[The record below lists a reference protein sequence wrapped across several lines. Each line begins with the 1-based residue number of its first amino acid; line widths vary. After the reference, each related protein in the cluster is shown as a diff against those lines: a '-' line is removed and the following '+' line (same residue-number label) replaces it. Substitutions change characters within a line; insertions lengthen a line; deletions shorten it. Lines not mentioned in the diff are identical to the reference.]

1 MFPFWLLPS
10 LIGLFAVAV
19 TIYVE
24 IYVEITSDTIKD
36 TVREKDPEAFKIKIN
51 EAKKNAV
58 NVGIFDRQN
67 KHLEDMK
74 IESSEGVSSSVK
86 KGQVIYM

>member
-24 IYVEITSDTIKD
+24 ITSVTIKD
-36 TVREKDPEAFKIKIN
+36 TVREKVPEAFKIKIK
-51 EAKKNAV
+51 EAKEKAV
-58 NVGIFDRQN
+58 NVGIFDGQN

-86 KGQVIYM
+86 KDQVIYM

>member
-1 MFPFWLLPS
+1 MFPFWLVPS

-19 TIYVE
+19 KIYVK
-24 IYVEITSDTIKD
+24 ITSDTIKD
-36 TVREKDPEAFKIKIN
+36 TVREKVPEAFKIEIK
-51 EAKKNAV
+51 EAKEKAV
-58 NVGIFDRQN
+58 NVGIYGKQN

-86 KGQVIYM
+86 KGQVIYV

>member
-1 MFPFWLLPS
+1 MFPFWLVPS

-19 TIYVE
+19 TIYVK
-24 IYVEITSDTIKD
+24 ITSDTIKD
-36 TVREKDPEAFKIKIN
+36 TVREKVPEAFKIKIK
-51 EAKKNAV
+51 EAKGNAV
-58 NVGIFDRQN
+58 NVGIFDGQN

-86 KGQVIYM
+86 KGQVIYV

>member
-1 MFPFWLLPS
+1 MFPFWLVPS

-19 TIYVE
+19 TIYVK
-24 IYVEITSDTIKD
+24 ITSDTIKD
-36 TVREKDPEAFKIKIN
+36 TVREKVPEASKIEIK
-51 EAKKNAV
+51 EAKEKAV
-58 NVGIFDRQN
+58 NVGIFDGQN

-86 KGQVIYM
+86 KGQVIYV